1 MHDEPVDVREDAEG
15 GEADSHESQS
25 TDETNSHVILPIFCG
40 LVGVIQFNFDAS
52 IRLDKTIAF
61 AKVNNVELFLQLDQ
75 QVVDAS
81 RYFATKLG

>member
-40 LVGVIQFNFDAS
+40 LVGVIEFDLNAS
-52 IRLDKTIAF
+52 IRLYKTIAF
-61 AKVNNVELFLQLDQ
+61 AKVDNVELFLQLDQ

-81 RYFATKLG
+81 RYLATKF

>member
-40 LVGVIQFNFDAS
+40 LVGVIEFDLNAS
-52 IRLDKTIAF
+52 IRLYKTIAF
-61 AKVNNVELFLQLDQ
+61 AKVDNVELFLKLDQ

-81 RYFATKLG
+81 RYLATKF